1 MRCLTGFTDE
11 RYLAKLM
18 LHHPFEIT
26 IQETIDEDTAF
37 KDDLRLDSFE
47 MMEFVMALEE
57 EYGVGFSDEEVA
69 ELETVG
75 DMMDAINEKGIELD

>member
-1 MRCLTGFTDE
+1 MLSKIAE
-11 RYLAKLM
+11 LM
-18 LHHPFEIT
+18 KKQLNIPAGIE
-26 IQETIDEDTAF
+26 IDEDTAF